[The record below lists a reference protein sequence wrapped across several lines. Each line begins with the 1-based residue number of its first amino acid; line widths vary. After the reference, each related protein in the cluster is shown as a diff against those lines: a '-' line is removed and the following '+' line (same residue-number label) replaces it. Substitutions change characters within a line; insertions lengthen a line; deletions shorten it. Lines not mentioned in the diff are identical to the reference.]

1 MLPTLAWIVQGL
13 QSEAQGDI
21 LLEICSLK
29 GLSAHWASKKLEYLN
44 TILEFEFTGAA
55 LGWLDVIDV
64 GFQAILAKEVP
75 AALKSGRL
83 PMALVTFGH
92 LSWFHD
98 LLTYGTLVGLEVCSI
113 GEKFHFFCLFRLN
126 VPLSHDFFQF
136 F

>member
-1 MLPTLAWIVQGL
+1 MQGL

-75 AALKSGRL
+75 ATLKSSRL

-92 LSWFHD
+92 L
-98 LLTYGTLVGLEVCSI
+98 C
-113 GEKFHFFCLFRLN
+113 
-126 VPLSHDFFQF
+126 
-136 F
+136 